1 MKILK
6 PLFVA
11 LLLAVTPM
19 TAQTADEIID
29 NYFENTGGKDAWL
42 AVKSMEASGEATF
55 GPQKF
60 NFVQKILVDGRMHI
74 SVELQGQSFVPQAF
88 DGKNYWSTNFQTMEP
103 EAADAETS
111 ENYSKNDA
119 KDFPD
124 PFLNYKDKGYSVELM
139 GEETVE
145 GVDCF
150 KIKLTKNPIMSDGV
164 EQEVTSTYYFDKET
178 FVPIMSESVITS
190 GPQKGVTAQLVY
202 SDYEEAGGV
211 YYAYTQT
218 GKFNG
223 QVGQTISIKEI
234 KINPEI
240 DEAVFVMPATST
252 SDDKN

>member
-6 PLFVA
+6 TLFVA
-11 LLLAVTPM
+11 LLLAVAPA
-19 TAQTADEIID
+19 TAQTAEEIID
-29 NYFENTGGKDAWL
+29 NYFENTGGKDAWM
-42 AVKSMEASGEATF
+42 AINSMIASGEASF

-60 NFVQKILVDGRMHI
+60 NFTQTIVKDGRMA
-74 SVELQGQSFVPQAF
+74 VTVDLQGQSFVPQAF
-88 DGKNYWSTNFQTMEP
+88 DGTNFWSTNFQTMEP

-111 ENYSKNDA
+111 SNYSKNDA

-124 PFLNYKDKGYSVELM
+124 PFLNYKDKGYTIELM

-164 EQEVTSTYYFDKET
+164 EEDVTATYYFDKET

-190 GPQKGVTAQLVY
+190 GPQKGVTSQLIY
-202 SDYEEAGGV
+202 SDYEEAGGI

-234 KINPEI
+234 KVNPEI
-240 DEAVFVMPATST
+240 DESIFVMPASGT